1 MPNCVST
8 AKTKEILQISNTG
21 LRKIRALYR
30 SKGLIQDRELF
41 TVEQI
46 EELKKIIAYQREH
59 RRISF
64 DDAYNAVTA
73 KARLK
78 AAEEARAKALI
89 SQIFDIAPDDLTSLT
104 QAIMGEQ
111 QLEHLFELFN
121 QLTDLLRQYDDDAAQ
136 TLISV
141 QSLILAKICICSSS
155 KTSA

>member
-64 DDAYNAVTA
+64 DDAFHKFST
-73 KARLK
+73 
-78 AAEEARAKALI
+78 
-89 SQIFDIAPDDLTSLT
+89 
-104 QAIMGEQ
+104 
-111 QLEHLFELFN
+111 
-121 QLTDLLRQYDDDAAQ
+121 LLR
-136 TLISV
+136 TISHH
-141 QSLILAKICICSSS
+141 
-155 KTSA
+155 